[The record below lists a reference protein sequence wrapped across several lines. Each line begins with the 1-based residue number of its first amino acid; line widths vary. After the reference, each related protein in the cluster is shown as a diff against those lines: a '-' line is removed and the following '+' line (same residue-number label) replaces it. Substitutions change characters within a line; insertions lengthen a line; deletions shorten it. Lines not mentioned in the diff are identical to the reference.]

1 MDPKPKMNL
10 RTFSTSGRQVSEI
23 GLGCWQL
30 GGADWGAIDDGRAFE
45 ILATA
50 VDSGITFFDTADV
63 YGAGRSEELIGRFLK
78 QNPSEV
84 FVATKLGRTPELFPN
99 GYTEAAMRNA
109 TENSLRR
116 LGVEAIDL
124 TQLHCIPTAVIR
136 RGEVFDWLRRLQQ
149 EGKIQHF
156 GASVESDEEALI
168 CLQHE
173 GLASLQIIFNVLR
186 QKPAFHVLEE
196 ARKRGVAI
204 IVRLPLASGVLSG
217 KMTLTT
223 QFPEKDHRNYNRDG
237 AAFNVGET
245 FAGIPYDKAVELC
258 DELKAYLP
266 PGLTLAQM
274 AQRWILDHPA
284 VTTVITGASKQTQVR
299 ENAAVSAL
307 SPLTGDLHQRLRRFY
322 DESVAH
328 HIRVAY

>member
-1 MDPKPKMNL
+1 MNPKSTMNL
-10 RTFSTSGRQVSEI
+10 RTFSTSDRQVSEI

-30 GGADWGAIDDGRAFE
+30 GGADWGAIDDEKAFE

-50 VDSGITFFDTADV
+50 MDSGITFFDTADV

-116 LGVEAIDL
+116 LGVDALDL

-136 RGEVFDWLRRLQQ
+136 QGEVFDWLRRLQK

-245 FAGIPYDKAVELC
+245 FAGIPY
-258 DELKAYLP
+258 
-266 PGLTLAQM
+266 GLFE
-274 AQRWILDHPA
+274 
-284 VTTVITGASKQTQVR
+284 K
-299 ENAAVSAL
+299 
-307 SPLTGDLHQRLRRFY
+307 F
-322 DESVAH
+322 
-328 HIRVAY
+328 

>member
-1 MDPKPKMNL
+1 M
-10 RTFSTSGRQVSEI
+10 
-23 GLGCWQL
+23 
-30 GGADWGAIDDGRAFE
+30 RA
-45 ILATA
+45 
-50 VDSGITFFDTADV
+50 
-63 YGAGRSEELIGRFLK
+63 
-78 QNPSEV
+78 
-84 FVATKLGRTPELFPN
+84 
-99 GYTEAAMRNA
+99 A

-116 LGVEAIDL
+116 LGVEALDL
-124 TQLHCIPTAVIR
+124 TQLHCIPTAMIR

-149 EGKIQHF
+149 EGKIQQF

-186 QKPAFHVLEE
+186 QKPAFQVLEE
-196 ARKRGVAI
+196 ARKRGVAM

-223 QFPEKDHRNYNRDG
+223 QFSEKDHRNYNRDG

-284 VTTVITGASKQTQVR
+284 VTTVITGASKQTQVQ

-307 SPLTGDLHQRLRRFY
+307 TPLSQELHQRLRRFY

-328 HIRVAY
+328 HIRGAY

>member
-1 MDPKPKMNL
+1 
-10 RTFSTSGRQVSEI
+10 
-23 GLGCWQL
+23 
-30 GGADWGAIDDGRAFE
+30 
-45 ILATA
+45 
-50 VDSGITFFDTADV
+50 
-63 YGAGRSEELIGRFLK
+63 
-78 QNPSEV
+78 
-84 FVATKLGRTPELFPN
+84 
-99 GYTEAAMRNA
+99 
-109 TENSLRR
+109 
-116 LGVEAIDL
+116 
-124 TQLHCIPTAVIR
+124 
-136 RGEVFDWLRRLQQ
+136 
-149 EGKIQHF
+149 
-156 GASVESDEEALI
+156 VESDEEALI

-196 ARKRGVAI
+196 ARKRGVAV

-284 VTTVITGASKQTQVR
+284 VTSVITGASKKTQVL

-307 SPLTGDLHQRLRRFY
+307 SPLSRDLHQRLRLFY
-322 DESVAH
+322 DESIAQ
-328 HIRVAY
+328 HIRGAY

>member
-1 MDPKPKMNL
+1 
-10 RTFSTSGRQVSEI
+10 
-23 GLGCWQL
+23 
-30 GGADWGAIDDGRAFE
+30 
-45 ILATA
+45 
-50 VDSGITFFDTADV
+50 
-63 YGAGRSEELIGRFLK
+63 
-78 QNPSEV
+78 
-84 FVATKLGRTPELFPN
+84 
-99 GYTEAAMRNA
+99 MRNA
-109 TENSLRR
+109 SENSLRR
-116 LGVEAIDL
+116 LGVEALDL

-136 RGEVFDWLRRLQQ
+136 QGEVFDWLRRLQQ
-149 EGKIQHF
+149 EGKIQRF
-156 GASVESDEEALI
+156 GASVESDEQALI

-223 QFPEKDHRNYNRDG
+223 QLSEKDHRNYNRDG

-266 PGLTLAQM
+266 HGLTLAQM

-284 VTTVITGASKQTQVR
+284 VTTVITGASKQTQVL

-307 SPLTGDLHQRLRRFY
+307 TTLTEELHQRLRHFY

-328 HIRVAY
+328 HIRGAY

>member
-30 GGADWGAIDDGRAFE
+30 GGADWGAIDDGKAFE

-50 VDSGITFFDTADV
+50 MDSGITFFDTADV

-99 GYTEAAMRNA
+99 GYTEAAMRAA

-116 LGVEAIDL
+116 LGVEALDL
-124 TQLHCIPTAVIR
+124 TQLHCIPTAMIR

-149 EGKIQHF
+149 EGKIQRF

-266 PGLTLAQM
+266 PGLALAQM

-284 VTTVITGASKQTQVR
+284 VTTVITGASKQTQVL

-307 SPLTGDLHQRLRRFY
+307 SPLSPHLHQSLRRFY

-328 HIRVAY
+328 HIRGAY